1 MARGRSDSGRMESDS
16 GVRLPQLHG
25 RFVGTERRRRLAQA
39 RRPQMARCWKMTSLR
54 QALKQE
60 EVGKVAVSHSPMAG
74 LARGACLIGGVGK
87 GSMSHQRDT
96 IRVGRIGYGFS
107 VRR

>member
-54 QALKQE
+54 QVLKQE
-60 EVGKVAVSHSPMAG
+60 EVGKVAVSHFPMAG
-74 LARGACLIGGVGK
+74 LARGACLDRRRRKGGKLSSKRYYPRWAYWLSLFVK
-87 GSMSHQRDT
+87 
-96 IRVGRIGYGFS
+96 
-107 VRR
+107 